1 MGYKILLLSGR
12 EEVYRPQTEAFLQ
25 KHHIGYDG
33 LWMRQKNDYRKDAVI
48 KKELFRA
55 HIDGQYRV
63 EFGLDDRDQVVELWR
78 KLLPCSQVAYGD
90 F

>member
-1 MGYKILLLSGR
+1 
-12 EEVYRPQTEAFLQ
+12 
-25 KHHIGYDG
+25 
-33 LWMRQKNDYRKDAVI
+33 MRQKNDYRKDAVI